1 MTSLYAG
8 SRIVQIVNLKVCVFM
23 TSLYAGSSIVQI
35 LNLKVLCVYDIIVCW
50 DQYCSDT

>member
-8 SRIVQIVNLKVCVFM
+8 SSIVQILNLKVRVFM

-35 LNLKVLCVYDIIVCW
+35 LNLKVCVYDIIVCW
-50 DQYCSDT
+50 VQYCTDT